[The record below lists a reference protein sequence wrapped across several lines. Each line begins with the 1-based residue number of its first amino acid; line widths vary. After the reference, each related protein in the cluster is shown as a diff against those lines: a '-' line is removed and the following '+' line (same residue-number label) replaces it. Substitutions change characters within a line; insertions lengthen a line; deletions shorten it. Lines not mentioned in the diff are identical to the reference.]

1 MQCRINCS
9 CQVEKLDIATS
20 LLLLYQYFATVPV
33 LVFCFNSVKSNLCQ
47 LHILIL
53 LSWDNPK
60 IYETET
66 EEEVDDMLDWF
77 QFWVFCRMFKR
88 LDGHRWMRQNQN
100 SRLTSRW
107 WVGSG
112 LDTFGEKQEGDCSS
126 IVGSAVPPANLL
138 TWYRSRV
145 EFSSRPV
152 FALSFSFPTLGLEV
166 ALSYNSCCDRY
177 ELALPLI
184 PTHKLLT
191 WRTHLQQVRLMF
203 LPAGPT
209 TEQGQ
214 QEKGRNLRSTLLS
227 ND

>member
-1 MQCRINCS
+1 MGYKINLWIHDIEQFECLSKNVLEGGGVICLLWAKVLNFTGFSRWNLHCKVGAVQCRINCS

-53 LSWDNPK
+53 LSWD
-60 IYETET
+60 
-66 EEEVDDMLDWF
+66 W
-77 QFWVFCRMFKR
+77 
-88 LDGHRWMRQNQN
+88 
-100 SRLTSRW
+100 
-107 WVGSG
+107 

>member
-1 MQCRINCS
+1 MRQKQRR
-9 CQVEKLDIATS
+9 KLMICWTD
-20 LLLLYQYFATVPV
+20 
-33 LVFCFNSVKSNLCQ
+33 FNSEYSVECSRNFKMMGGLRTGHLWREAGGGLQ
-47 LHILIL
+47 LHSW
-53 LSWDNPK
+53 LSC
-60 IYETET
+60 
-66 EEEVDDMLDWF
+66 L
-77 QFWVFCRMFKR
+77 
-88 LDGHRWMRQNQN
+88 
-100 SRLTSRW
+100 
-107 WVGSG
+107 
-112 LDTFGEKQEGDCSS
+112 
-126 IVGSAVPPANLL
+126 PPANLL